1 MLYSTHSM
9 LQLNMEKYRIWK
21 KTEYL
26 LYRVVSKI
34 FQYPDIQLY
43 SFPTY

>member
-9 LQLNMEKYRIWK
+9 LQLNMEKYK
-21 KTEYL
+21 HKTEYL